1 MFYINKKNIENFLQ
15 SVADGAGMT
24 VGVLK
29 SSKCR
34 RATDARYIAIMLLS
48 ELMTDD
54 EMAQLFGLTRQG
66 VNYLRNDANRRRCR
80 QLQQVISKLR
90 ASGLFA
96 CLDADCYL

>member
-48 ELMTDD
+48 EWMTDD

-66 VNYLRNDANRRRCR
+66 VNFLRNDCNRRRCR

-96 CLDADCYL
+96 CLEGDYYL

>member
-1 MFYINKKNIENFLQ
+1 MFYFDEKNIEKFLQ
-15 SVADGAGMT
+15 GVADGAGMT

-54 EMAQLFGLTRQG
+54 EMARLKRYDELLAELDPAVADNQRLSRLEAQLTKILEKLQGL
-66 VNYLRNDANRRRCR
+66 
-80 QLQQVISKLR
+80 
-90 ASGLFA
+90 
-96 CLDADCYL
+96 

>member
-1 MFYINKKNIENFLQ
+1 MFYINKKNIEKFLQ

-24 VGVLK
+24 VGALM

-34 RATDARYIAIMLLS
+34 RATDARYIAIALLS

-66 VNYLRNDANRRRCR
+66 VNYLRNDGNRRRCR

-90 ASGLFA
+90 ASEMFA
-96 CLDADCYL
+96 FLGADCYL

>member
-1 MFYINKKNIENFLQ
+1 MFYIDKKNIEKFLRG
-15 SVADGAGMT
+15 VADGAGMT
-24 VGVLK
+24 VGTLK

-34 RATDARYIAIMLLS
+34 RATDARYIAILLLS

-54 EMAQLFGLTRQG
+54 EIAQLFGLTRQG

-90 ASGLFA
+90 ESEMFA
-96 CLDADCYL
+96 CLGADCYL

>member
-1 MFYINKKNIENFLQ
+1 MFYLDEKNTEKFLQ
-15 SVADGAGMT
+15 GVADGAGMT
-24 VGVLK
+24 VDALM

-54 EMAQLFGLTRQG
+54 EIAQLFGLTRQG
-66 VNYLRNDANRRRCR
+66 VNYLRNDGNRRRCR

-90 ASGLFA
+90 ASELFA
-96 CLDADCYL
+96 CLEGDYYL

>member
-1 MFYINKKNIENFLQ
+1 MFYFDEKNIEKFLQ
-15 SVADGAGMT
+15 GVADGAGMT

-54 EMAQLFGLTRQG
+54 EMARLKRCDELLAELDPAVADNQRLSRLEAQLAKILEKLQGL
-66 VNYLRNDANRRRCR
+66 
-80 QLQQVISKLR
+80 
-90 ASGLFA
+90 
-96 CLDADCYL
+96 